1 MTGKTTPVVLM
12 VLFAGAALLLAGC
25 VKEVKLTAGGEK
37 VEFVENPEGIRD
49 KLKDSEQCK
58 LVVTLKVTAQGSPE
72 ILGDKMEKE
81 AKDRLIRAR
90 NLAAKEGTNVLIAV
104 SEVEDRTQSFEA
116 YKCK

>member
-12 VLFAGAALLLAGC
+12 VLFAAAALLLAGC
-25 VKEVKLTAGGEK
+25 VKDVKLTAGGEK
-37 VEFVENPEGIRD
+37 VDFVKNAEGIRD

-72 ILGDKMEKE
+72 IMGDKLAKE

-90 NLAAKEGTNVLIAV
+90 NMAAKEGTNVLIAV
-104 SEVEDRTQSFEA
+104 SEVEDRTRSFEA

>member
-1 MTGKTTPVVLM
+1 MTGKTTPVALI
-12 VLFAGAALLLAGC
+12 VLFAATALLLAGC

-37 VEFVENPEGIRD
+37 VEFVEDPEGIRD

-72 ILGDKMEKE
+72 IMGDKLAKE

-90 NLAAKEGTNVLIAV
+90 NMAAKEGTNVLIAV
-104 SEVEDRTQSFEA
+104 SEVEDRTRSFEA